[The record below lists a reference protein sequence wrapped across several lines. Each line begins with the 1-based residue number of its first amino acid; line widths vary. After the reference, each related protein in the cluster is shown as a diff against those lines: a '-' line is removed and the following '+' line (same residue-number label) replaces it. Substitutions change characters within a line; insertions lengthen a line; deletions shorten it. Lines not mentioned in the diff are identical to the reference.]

1 VSAAPSHNTATTRG
15 APGFGAPPTANRR
28 QANLDWGV
36 VTTPTAGPA
45 APALPAGVFW
55 DMDGTLVDTEPYWLS
70 AETDL
75 VESFGGTWTTDDGL
89 QLVGSSLERSAL
101 VLQSRGVALGV
112 TEIIDVLT
120 DRVLDQIRVSVPW
133 RPGAREL
140 LSALRDA
147 GVPTALVTM
156 SIARMA
162 HHVAG
167 ALGFA
172 GFDAVVSGD
181 QVSSGKPD
189 PECYLR
195 AAELLGVD
203 PSRSIAIEDSEYGVA
218 AGVAAGM
225 ATIAVPMHVALPAS
239 PAYTLW
245 GSLEG
250 RTPADLAAVLLTRAG
265 APR

>member
-1 VSAAPSHNTATTRG
+1 VT
-15 APGFGAPPTANRR
+15 PPTAND
-28 QANLDWGV
+28 AV
-36 VTTPTAGPA
+36 PTA
-45 APALPAGVFW
+45 PAGVFW
-55 DMDGTLVDTEPYWLS
+55 DMDGTLVDTEPYWLT
-70 AETDL
+70 AETEL
-75 VESFGGTWTTDDGL
+75 VESYGGTWSTEDGL

-101 VLQSRGVALGV
+101 ILQSRGVALTV
-112 TEIIDVLT
+112 DEIVDLLT
-120 DRVLDQIRVSVPW
+120 DRVLAQIRVSVPW

-156 SIARMA
+156 SIGRMA
-162 HHVAG
+162 DHVAG
-167 ALGFA
+167 ALGFT
-172 GFDAVVSGD
+172 GFDAIVSGD

-203 PSRSIAIEDSEYGVA
+203 PARSVAIEDSEYGVA
-218 AGVAAGM
+218 AAVAAGM

-245 GSLEG
+245 DSLDG
-250 RTPADLAAVLLTRAG
+250 RTIADLTEVLDARAG
-265 APR
+265 ATR